1 MGQGDGCSDNRD
13 RGLEVKKVKRDLG
26 EQQYLDE
33 NANQNG
39 SLVTCPSQSCTTL
52 PQSIFSNSEMNDA
65 KSLCPSQTPLQSSIT
80 QPTPDTKLLTSD
92 TSNPHNTPSELPEAN
107 QTQQSVE
114 SLIQELLE
122 QAPGEPQLAGDSNGQ
137 GISIEAFTQEL
148 RELEDRVK
156 ERSRAACQQEETT
169 RETLSAERQEEEQL
183 SAALEAKLTGDTKG
197 EGSTVGLCS
206 PARPLNQPASQPYT
220 GPFMVVLFTKLENML
235 QNSLYVNILLTGIVA
250 QLACYPQPL
259 LRSFLLNTNM
269 VFQPSVKSLIQVL
282 GSVKNR
288 IEAFAA
294 SHEDFPAML
303 KKAQQYLV
311 ARGKVDW
318 TDSPAAVPPLRRS
331 DSLVKS
337 RKPSL
342 GDLILRHTN
351 SPTRARHAAQ
361 LALAHVRDGGQSL
374 HSALFR
380 GGGGGGGSGLE
391 KQAEALRVKNA
402 VYCAVIFCEFLKEL
416 AALAQEHA
424 VTLPFP
430 HSQEVEE

>member
-1 MGQGDGCSDNRD
+1 MPSTAMTVTYQPLLNGTTAQNDSQE

-26 EQQYLDE
+26 EKQYLDE

-39 SLVTCPSQSCTTL
+39 EVMKCTPQSCNIFGDGKSVRSMA
-52 PQSIFSNSEMNDA
+52 PQELDE
-65 KSLCPSQTPLQSSIT
+65 SS
-80 QPTPDTKLLTSD
+80 
-92 TSNPHNTPSELPEAN
+92 
-107 QTQQSVE
+107 QSVE
-114 SLIQELLE
+114 SLIEELLE
-122 QAPGEPQLAGDSNGQ
+122 QAPGESPCAAESNGQ

-156 ERSRAACQQEETT
+156 ERESAAACKPDEERPTQQQHPLEEETGT
-169 RETLSAERQEEEQL
+169 TGGAEER
-183 SAALEAKLTGDTKG
+183 ADA
-197 EGSTVGLCS
+197 TVGLCS

-220 GPFMVVLFTKLENML
+220 GPFMVVLFSKLENML

-250 QLACYPQPL
+250 QLASYPQPL

-303 KKAQQYLV
+303 RKAQQYLV
-311 ARGKVDW
+311 ARGRVDW
-318 TDSPAAVPPLRRS
+318 SELPSVPPLRRS

-337 RKPSL
+337 RKTSL

-380 GGGGGGGSGLE
+380 TGGAGGAE

-402 VYCAVIFCEFLKEL
+402 VYSAVIFCEFLKEL

-424 VTLPFP
+424 VTLPFAAHNP
-430 HSQEVEE
+430 KPEE

>member
-1 MGQGDGCSDNRD
+1 MPSSAITVSYQPLLNGTTAQNDSQE

-26 EQQYLDE
+26 EKQYLDE

-39 SLVTCPSQSCTTL
+39 DVMKCTSQSCN
-52 PQSIFSNSEMNDA
+52 IFGNDISDGKTVSSNAAQE
-65 KSLCPSQTPLQSSIT
+65 LEESS
-80 QPTPDTKLLTSD
+80 
-92 TSNPHNTPSELPEAN
+92 
-107 QTQQSVE
+107 QSVE
-114 SLIQELLE
+114 SLIEELLE
-122 QAPGEPQLAGDSNGQ
+122 QAPGDSSETNGQ

-156 ERSRAACQQEETT
+156 GRESAAVCKPEDMNTQ
-169 RETLSAERQEEEQL
+169 ERQMQQQHPLEEE
-183 SAALEAKLTGDTKG
+183 SGIMGAGGTESKGD
-197 EGSTVGLCS
+197 SSVVGLCS
-206 PARPLNQPASQPYT
+206 PARPLNQPVSQPYT
-220 GPFMVVLFTKLENML
+220 GPFMVVLFSKLENML

-250 QLACYPQPL
+250 QLASYPQPL

-294 SHEDFPAML
+294 SHEDFPMML
-303 KKAQQYLV
+303 RKAQQYLV
-311 ARGKVDW
+311 ARGRVDW
-318 TDSPAAVPPLRRS
+318 SDLPSVPPLRRS

-380 GGGGGGGSGLE
+380 TGGVGGAE

-402 VYCAVIFCEFLKEL
+402 VYSAVIFCEFLKEL

-424 VTLPFP
+424 VTLPFAAHNP
-430 HSQEVEE
+430 SPEE